1 MPVNLDKPHLW
12 KNDVARSV
20 DMYNDWFMHF
30 APAAFRQTR
39 VRVTGEV
46 ESALA
51 TTGFL
56 RTITPAMLR
65 THPAHVHLPA
75 DCRGQADWTGR
86 GIEKSRQV
94 HGRRAETSA
103 THA

>member
-12 KNDVARSV
+12 KDDVAKSV

-51 TTGFL
+51 AFRISLARRSSLTSRSSAL
-56 RTITPAMLR
+56 IRSRTSGENLF
-65 THPAHVHLPA
+65 
-75 DCRGQADWTGR
+75 D
-86 GIEKSRQV
+86 
-94 HGRRAETSA
+94 
-103 THA
+103 